1 VGIPTTSIGRILDS
15 QAEKKQVTHWGKVII
30 ALCAG
35 LFVAMQVGKLG
46 PAIPVLRDDLGLS
59 LVDAGYALS
68 IFTVLAIIFAVPL
81 GAFSTFF
88 GRRSV
93 VMLGV
98 LAVII
103 GTLGSTIITEPWM
116 FLVLRAIEGFG
127 FIAIAVNIPAFLT
140 HFAAPQD
147 RTRALG
153 VWSIYMPTGMAI
165 ALVASTPFLT
175 QLGWRGLWLTMF
187 VLAIPL
193 LIGLWWA
200 LEEPAAQQTREPR
213 VVAQMV
219 WRSYQAP
226 GLLMV
231 GGCFGVYAFQWVTIM
246 QWLPSFLN
254 EDVGMTLE
262 HAIYFTAAV
271 VFMNGP
277 GCYIGAAMAARGIKS
292 STLII
297 IGAVAMAVLTFAIF
311 GAGVP
316 PILRLTLCMLYS
328 FIGGFIPAN
337 LFLLVPQ
344 YAPDLRHVSIGNG
357 ILMQGSSIGQTLGAP
372 IVAGLVS
379 ASDGDWS
386 VAIWPML
393 LMSLCVL
400 LLGYFGF
407 RRSNL

>member
-1 VGIPTTSIGRILDS
+1 MTSKPVFS
-15 QAEKKQVTHWGKVII
+15 PQHTHWSKVII
-30 ALCAG
+30 ALFAG
-35 LFVAMQVGKLG
+35 LFVAMQAGKLG

-68 IFTVLAIIFAVPL
+68 IFTLLAIFLAVPL

-88 GRRSV
+88 GRRSIV
-93 VMLGV
+93 VLGIGAAMV
-98 LAVII
+98 
-103 GTLGSTIITEPWM
+103 GTLGSTVVTQPWA
-116 FLVLRAIEGFG
+116 FLVLRALEGFG
-127 FIAIAVNIPAFLT
+127 FIAIAVNIPAFIT
-140 HFAAPQD
+140 HFAAPKD

-153 VWSIYMPTGMAI
+153 IWSIYMPTGMAI
-165 ALVASTPFLT
+165 ALVMSTPFLT
-175 QLGWRGLWLTMF
+175 PIGWRGLWLGMF
-187 VLAIPL
+187 IVALPL

-200 LEEPAAQQTREPR
+200 LEEPATQQERQPR
-213 VVAQMV
+213 VVAAMV
-219 WRSYQAP
+219 WCSYRAL

-231 GGCFGVYAFQWVTIM
+231 GACFGVYAFQWVTIM

-254 EDVGMTLE
+254 EDVGLTLE

-277 GCYIGAAMAARGIKS
+277 GCYVGAALAGRGMKS

-297 IGAVAMAVLTFAIF
+297 IGAVTMAALTFAVF

-316 PILRLTLCMLYS
+316 PMVRLMLCMLYS

-344 YAPDLRHVSIGNG
+344 YAPDLRYVSIGNG
-357 ILMQGSSIGQTLGAP
+357 ILMQGSAIGQTLGAP
-372 IVAGLVS
+372 VVAALVS
-379 ASDGDWS
+379 QHSGDWN

-393 LMSLCVL
+393 AMSAFVL

-407 RRSNL
+407 RKSNL

>member
-1 VGIPTTSIGRILDS
+1 M
-15 QAEKKQVTHWGKVII
+15 II
-30 ALCAG
+30 ALFAG
-35 LFVAMQVGKLG
+35 LFVAMQAGKLG

-68 IFTVLAIIFAVPL
+68 IFTLLAIFLAVPL

-88 GRRSV
+88 GRRSIV
-93 VMLGV
+93 VLGIGAAMV
-98 LAVII
+98 
-103 GTLGSTIITEPWM
+103 GTLGSTVVTQPWA
-116 FLVLRAIEGFG
+116 FLLLRALEGFG
-127 FIAIAVNIPAFLT
+127 FIAIAVNIPAFIT
-140 HFAAPQD
+140 HFAAPKD

-153 VWSIYMPTGMAI
+153 IWSIYMPTGMAI
-165 ALVASTPFLT
+165 ALVMSTPFLT
-175 QLGWRGLWLTMF
+175 QIGWRGLWVGMF
-187 VLAIPL
+187 IVA
-193 LIGLWWA
+193 
-200 LEEPAAQQTREPR
+200 R
-213 VVAQMV
+213 VVGAMV
-219 WRSYQAP
+219 WRSYRAL

-254 EDVGMTLE
+254 EDVGLTLE

-277 GCYIGAAMAARGIKS
+277 GCYVGAALAGRGMKS

-297 IGAVAMAVLTFAIF
+297 IGAVTMAALTFAVL

-316 PILRLTLCMLYS
+316 PMVRLMLCMLYS

-344 YAPDLRHVSIGNG
+344 YALDLRYVSIGNG
-357 ILMQGSSIGQTLGAP
+357 ILMQGSAIGQTLGAP
-372 IVAGLVS
+372 VVAALVS
-379 ASDGDWS
+379 QHSGDWS

-393 LMSLCVL
+393 AMSAFVL